1 MSDDAKD
8 SVKIAAFKL
17 VKALR
22 SFTLKFCNLYS
33 NTNLNELEEAIDTI
47 VPLVLDDCLKSM
59 LQKVRQFGL
68 HILAEL
74 IKST

>member
-8 SVKIAAFKL
+8 SVKHSAFKL

-22 SFTLKFCNLYS
+22 SFTLKFCNMYS
-33 NTNLNELEEAIDTI
+33 NTDLKQLEEVLDIT

-59 LQKVRQFGL
+59 VTKVR
-68 HILAEL
+68 
-74 IKST
+74 